1 MANGYEPG
9 DYLGQF
15 LAQLPQI
22 YRAKQ
27 SADIQ
32 KEYLELSKQ
41 KYNDIQEQQAIANQL
56 AQQNYK
62 YKVAKYQKDLFD
74 KERDEE
80 QDVVKDL
87 ESAGKGLGITW
98 AAKNARF
105 NPGLKTTGQQYV
117 EAQSNVNNLISS
129 VMMNT
134 DMSWDE
140 KLYQFETLKSEPN
153 ISDKTL
159 KNIENAI
166 GLATLKRNEG
176 IKDEWLKS
184 NMGHPSYSNFSML
197 PANDV
202 VEEIKQLDPAKDLM
216 SAFNTAAKASEALA
230 NDKLLPQLTPEH
242 RKIYESIEKQ
252 NLDKIKNAQKSIKQ
266 EDAPIRP
273 DIYDQAA
280 QRVIMQFPQFF
291 IKDANGNPIPNPTYS
306 KMAKAKVDSV
316 YKQLIKTQ

>member
-1 MANGYEPG
+1 MANGYKPG
-9 DYLGQF
+9 DYLAQF
-15 LAQLPQI
+15 LTQLPQI

-56 AQQNYK
+56 AQQNHK

-98 AAKNARF
+98 AAKNAQY

-117 EAQSNVNNLISS
+117 DAQSNVNNLISS

-134 DMSWDE
+134 DLTWDE
-140 KLYQFETLKSEPN
+140 RLYQFETLKSEPN

-159 KNIENAI
+159 KNIENSI
-166 GLATLKRNEG
+166 GLATFKRNEG

-184 NMGHPSYSNFSML
+184 NIGHPSYSNFSML

-202 VEEIKQLDPAKDLM
+202 VEEIKQLDPAKDLTT
-216 SAFNTAAKASEALA
+216 AFNTAAKASQALS
-230 NDKLLPQLTPEH
+230 DDRLYPQLTPEQ
-242 RKIYESIEKQ
+242 RKIYENIQNQ
-252 NLDKIKNAQKSIKQ
+252 NLDKVKDAQKLNKQ

-306 KMAKAKVDSV
+306 KMAKAKVDSI
-316 YKQLIKTQ
+316 YKRLIKTQ

>member
-1 MANGYEPG
+1 MANGYKPG

-15 LAQLPQI
+15 LTQLPQI

-32 KEYLELSKQ
+32 KEYLEMSKQ
-41 KYNDIQEQQAIANQL
+41 KYNDAQKQQVIANHL

-62 YKVAKYQKDLFD
+62 YKVSKYKKDLFD

-98 AAKNARF
+98 AAKNAQY

-129 VMMNT
+129 AMMNT

-140 KLYQFETLKSEPN
+140 KLYQLETLKNEPN

-159 KNIENAI
+159 KNIENAT

-184 NMGHPSYSNFSML
+184 NVGHPSYSNFSML

-202 VEEIKQLDPAKDLM
+202 VEEIKQLDPAKDLIT
-216 SAFNTAAKASEALA
+216 AFNTAAKASETLSD
-230 NDKLLPQLTPEH
+230 NRLMNTLTPQQEEIYK
-242 RKIYESIEKQ
+242 KIQNQ
-252 NLDKIKNAQKSIKQ
+252 NLDKIKKAQKAIKP
-266 EDAPIRP
+266 ENVPIRP
-273 DIYDQAA
+273 EIYEQAV
-280 QRVIMQFPQFF
+280 QRVMTQFPQFF
-291 IKDANGNPIPNPTYS
+291 IKDGNGNPIPNPSYN
-306 KMAKAKVDSV
+306 KMAKAKVDSI
-316 YKQLIKTQ
+316 YSKLIKTQ